1 MRKADFIITKD
12 DEEKALYALKDE
24 IHRMYELARDEM
36 RKLND
41 RINTLSTDVS
51 SLKQDELKIL
61 QDGVTKNDT
70 DISEV
75 CSL

>member
-1 MRKADFIITKD
+1 MKKADFIITKD
-12 DEEKALYALKDE
+12 DEEKALYAFKDE
-24 IHRMYELARDEM
+24 IQRMYELARDEM
-36 RKLND
+36 SKLTD
-41 RINTLSTDVS
+41 RVDTLSKDVS

-75 CSL
+75 